1 VAAGGDAKGSERA
14 AGVAR
19 KEFRLGACER
29 SFSNERSLLES
40 RDLIEFFLRRPHFA
54 AVMSFI
60 VLLAGLITIPTLPIA
75 QYPQISPPTVT
86 VTSQYPGATA
96 AMVMRSVTTP
106 LEININ
112 GADGLQYMQSY
123 SSANGTSVVTCT
135 FALGTDPTTD
145 QTNVQHGVDLTLAQ
159 LPTAVQN
166 QGVSVEKSSGNITI
180 AVAMLSTS
188 SAVSDVDVSNYADL
202 NVIENLKR
210 VPGVGQ
216 VEVLGDRTY
225 GMRIWVDPHKLEA
238 NNISV
243 DTLLNVIKQN
253 NADVAP
259 GSIGQP
265 PTTGS
270 QPFQIPI
277 SINGRLQTPEEFKQI
292 VVQAQPNGG
301 YLRLGDVAQVEL
313 GAQNYITSARYNGG
327 TAVVL
332 AIEGE
337 PTANSLQISKNV
349 RSTMAEIAKT
359 MPTGYAYKIAFD
371 TSDFVRASI
380 KEVVVTLL
388 IAILLVVLVIFIFLQ
403 NWHSTII
410 PSITIPVSLVGTFAA
425 MKILGF
431 SINTLTLFGLTLAT
445 GLVVDDAI
453 VVLENIVRHI
463 VDDKSSPFEATVRA
477 MREIGGAVIA
487 TSLVL
492 MSVFIPVAF
501 LPGTT
506 GLLFQQFALTMAASI
521 GISLFTAMT
530 LAPVLTYNL
539 VHGAEPTKNRF
550 LLWFNDRLHAMTAWY
565 QGRVPLLI
573 RHQKA
578 MIAIFVGAV
587 ALLGLMFKITPTG
600 FLPNEDQSLL
610 YIIVTLPI
618 KSSIDQ
624 TTAMVKRLEGM
635 MLKMPQ
641 VEAATSGIGFGF
653 ANNSSNQATIFLQ
666 LKPLSERHGVE
677 NSSLAVQYALYRNFQ
692 KIPNLTAIPAN
703 PPAIPGL
710 GSTGGFAIEIED
722 INNLGLPTLNKV
734 GNTILAQAKQDPT
747 LTQVRYPTIFTGS
760 YLVTEFN
767 RSKALAFGVTPSAFF
782 DTINGTTGS
791 TFVNFFDYGTRS
803 YQVVLQ
809 AKAGQR
815 TSPSDLSRIYVANG
829 DGNMMPVSQFLDTRM
844 ETNNV
849 AIMRFNEY
857 NALEIDGNPGLSAS
871 SGQALDA
878 IQRHVVANLPK
889 GMGYDWSG
897 IARQQVQS
905 GPQTIAVFAM
915 GLLFV
920 FLVLVAQ
927 YESLSTPFVIMLAV
941 PVALLGAIGAI
952 YLRRLSELASQI
964 IHSVLAGH
972 PVPLPITS
980 SDIYAQI
987 GYVMLIGLAAKNAI
1001 LIVEFANQ
1009 LREQGMDAI
1018 DAVAHAAATRL
1029 RPILM
1034 TSIAFIL
1041 GIIPLAFAH
1050 GDGAQSRISLGTA
1063 VLGGMIVSTVMNLA
1077 IVPVLYIVVIELTER
1092 KKRPRRDRTQ
1102 PEDLPPP
1109 PMPPPPLPE
1118 GPAPAVPS

>member
-1 VAAGGDAKGSERA
+1 LLAEGGR
-14 AGVAR
+14 V
-19 KEFRLGACER
+19 
-29 SFSNERSLLES
+29 
-40 RDLIEFFLRRPHFA
+40 IEFFLRRPHFA
-54 AVMSFI
+54 AVMSFV
-60 VLLAGLITIPTLPIA
+60 VLLAGLVTIPTLPIA

-123 SSANGTSVVTCT
+123 SSANGTSVITCT

-145 QTNVQHGVDLTLAQ
+145 QTNVQHGVDLTLSQ
-159 LPTAVQN
+159 LPNAVQSE
-166 QGVSVEKSSGNITI
+166 GVSVQKSSGNITI

-188 SAVSDVDVSNYADL
+188 SAVSDIDVSNYADL

-210 VPGVGQ
+210 VAGVGQ

-225 GMRIWVDPHKLEA
+225 GMRIWVDPHKLQA
-238 NNISV
+238 NNISL
-243 DTLLNVIKQN
+243 DTVLSAIQQN

-259 GSIGQP
+259 GAIGQP

-292 VVQAQPNGG
+292 VVAAQPNGG
-301 YLRLGDVAQVEL
+301 YLRLGDVAQVQL
-313 GAQNYITSARYNGG
+313 GAQNYITSARYNGQ

-332 AIEGE
+332 AVLGE

-349 RSTMAEIAKT
+349 RAAMAQIAQT
-359 MPTGYAYKIAFD
+359 MPAGYAYKIAFD

-403 NWHSTII
+403 NWHSTLI
-410 PSITIPVSLVGTFAA
+410 PSITIPVSLIGTFAA
-425 MKILGF
+425 MKLLGF

-463 VDDKSSPFEATVRA
+463 VDDKTSTFDATVRA
-477 MREIGGAVIA
+477 MREIGGAVVA

-492 MSVFIPVAF
+492 MSVFVPVAF

-530 LAPVLTYNL
+530 LAPVLTYLL
-539 VHGAEPTKNRF
+539 VHGAEPTSNRF
-550 LLWFNDRLHAMTAWY
+550 MLWFNGRLQSLTAWY
-565 QGRVPLLI
+565 RGLVVRLI
-573 RHQKA
+573 DRQKL
-578 MIAIFVGAV
+578 MIAIFVVGI
-587 ALLGLMFKITPTG
+587 ALLGLMFKVTPTG

-610 YIIVTLPI
+610 YVLVTLPI
-618 KSSIDQ
+618 QASMDQ
-624 TTAMVKRLEGM
+624 TTAVVKRLEGI

-666 LKPLSERHGVE
+666 LKPLSERHGVA
-677 NSSLAVQYALYRNFQ
+677 NSSLAIQYALYQQFQ
-692 KIPNLTAIPAN
+692 KIPSVTALPAN

-710 GSTGGFAIEIED
+710 GSTGGFSIQIQD
-722 INNLGLPTLNKV
+722 INNLGLATLNKV
-734 GNTILAQAKQDPT
+734 GNKVLADARADPA
-747 LTQVRYPTIFTGS
+747 LSQMRLPTIFTGS
-760 YLVTEFN
+760 YLVTEFD
-767 RSKALAFGVTPSAFF
+767 RAKALAFGVTPTAFF
-782 DTINGTTGS
+782 DTINATTGS

-803 YQVVLQ
+803 YQVIVQ

-815 TSPSDLSRIYVANG
+815 TSPQDLSRIYVANSA
-829 DGNMMPVSQFLDTRM
+829 GNMMPVSQFLQTKI
-844 ETNNV
+844 EVNNV

-857 NALEIDGNPGLSAS
+857 NAIELDGQPGLKAS
-871 SGQALDA
+871 SGEALAA

-889 GMGYDWSG
+889 GMGYEWSG

-905 GPQTIAVFAM
+905 GPQTVAVFAM

-941 PVALLGAIGAI
+941 PLALLGAIGAI
-952 YLRRLSELASQI
+952 YIRRVSELVSQLV
-964 IHSVLAGH
+964 HSIMAGH
-972 PVPLPITS
+972 PVPIPITS

-1009 LREQGMDAI
+1009 LREQGMNAI

-1041 GIIPLAFAH
+1041 GILPLAFAH

-1063 VLGGMIVSTVMNLA
+1063 VLGGMLVSTVMNLA
-1077 IVPVLYIVVIELTER
+1077 IVPVLYVVVVELTER
-1092 KKRPRRDRTQ
+1092 KQRSKGPTHPD
-1102 PEDLPPP
+1102 DLPPP
-1109 PMPPPPLPE
+1109 PLPS
-1118 GPAPAVPS
+1118 AATTL

>member
-1 VAAGGDAKGSERA
+1 V
-14 AGVAR
+14 
-19 KEFRLGACER
+19 
-29 SFSNERSLLES
+29 
-40 RDLIEFFLRRPHFA
+40 IEFFLRRPLFA
-54 AVMSFI
+54 GVLSFV
-60 VLLAGLITIPTLPIA
+60 VLLAGLITIPTLPVA

-96 AMVMRSVTTP
+96 EMVMRSVTTP

-123 SSANGTSVVTCT
+123 SSANGTSVITCT

-145 QTNVQHGVDLTLAQ
+145 QTNVQHGVDLTLSQ

-166 QGVSVEKSSGNITI
+166 QGVSVQKSSGNITI

-188 SAVSDVDVSNYADL
+188 SAVSDIDVSNYADL

-238 NNISV
+238 NNVSI
-243 DTLLNVIKQN
+243 DTLLNAIRQN

-277 SINGRLQTPEEFKQI
+277 SINGRLQSPQEFKQI
-292 VVQAQPNGG
+292 VITAQPNGG
-301 YLRLGDVAQVEL
+301 YLRLGDVAKVEL
-313 GAQNYITSARYNGG
+313 GAQNYVTSARYNGQ

-349 RSTMAEIAKT
+349 RAAMEQIAQT
-359 MPTGYAYKIAFD
+359 MPAGYAYKIAFD
-371 TSDFVRASI
+371 TSDFVRDSI
-380 KEVVVTLL
+380 KEVIVTLF
-388 IAILLVVLVIFIFLQ
+388 IAILLVVLVIFVFLQ
-403 NWHSTII
+403 NWRSTLI
-410 PSITIPVSLVGTFAA
+410 PSITIPVSLIGTFAA
-425 MKILGF
+425 LKLLGF

-463 VDDKSSPFEATVRA
+463 VDDKTSPFQATARA
-477 MREIGGAVIA
+477 MREIGGAVVA

-530 LAPVLTYNL
+530 LAPVLTYEL
-539 VHGAEPTKNRF
+539 VHGTEPPTNRF
-550 LLWFNDRLHAMTAWY
+550 MVWFNDRIHATTAWY
-565 QGRVPLLI
+565 QSKVPVLI
-573 RHQKA
+573 RRQKL
-578 MIAIFVGAV
+578 MIAVFVGAI
-587 ALLGLMFKITPTG
+587 ALLGVMFKITPSG

-610 YIIVTLPI
+610 YVLVTLPVA
-618 KSSIDQ
+618 SSMDQ
-624 TTAMVKRLEGM
+624 TTAAVKKLEGI
-635 MLKMPQ
+635 MLAMPQ

-666 LKPLSERHGVE
+666 LKPLSERHGPQ
-677 NSSLAVQYALYRNFQ
+677 NSSLAIQYALYTRFQ
-692 KIPNLTAIPAN
+692 KIPGVVALPAN

-710 GSTGGFAIEIED
+710 GTTGGFAIQVED
-722 INNLGLPTLNKV
+722 INNLGLPTLNRV
-734 GNTILAQAKQDPT
+734 GNAILTEARKDPT
-747 LTQVRYPTIFTGS
+747 LSAVRLPTIFTGT
-760 YLVTEFN
+760 YLVTEFD
-767 RSKALAFGVTPSAFF
+767 RSKALAFGVTPTAFF

-809 AKAGQR
+809 AGAGQR
-815 TSPSDLSRIYVANG
+815 TSAADLSRIYVQNG
-829 DGNMMPVSQFLDTRM
+829 AGNMMPVSQFLTTKM
-844 ETNNV
+844 ATNNV
-849 AIMRFNEY
+849 AISRFNEY
-857 NALEIDGNPGLSAS
+857 DALEIDGAPGSQAS
-871 SGQALDA
+871 SGQALAA
-878 IQRHVVANLPK
+878 IQRHVQANLPK
-889 GMGYDWSG
+889 GMGYEWSG

-905 GPQTIAVFAM
+905 GPQTVAVFAM

-952 YLRRLSELASQI
+952 YIRRLAELLSQI
-964 IHSVLAGH
+964 VHSILAGH
-972 PVPLPITS
+972 PVPIPITS

-1009 LREQGMDAI
+1009 LREQGMEAVE
-1018 DAVAHAAATRL
+1018 AVAHAAATRL

-1063 VLGGMIVSTVMNLA
+1063 VLGGMLVSTVMNLA
-1077 IVPVLYIVVIELTER
+1077 IVPVLYIVVVELTER
-1092 KKRPRRDRTQ
+1092 KKRSAP
-1102 PEDLPPP
+1102 PSSKLPPP
-1109 PMPPPPLPE
+1109 PLSEPPPLVSP
-1118 GPAPAVPS
+1118 

>member
-1 VAAGGDAKGSERA
+1 M
-14 AGVAR
+14 
-19 KEFRLGACER
+19 
-29 SFSNERSLLES
+29 
-40 RDLIEFFLRRPHFA
+40 ITFFLRRPHFA

-60 VLLAGLITIPTLPIA
+60 VLLAGLITIPTLPIS

-86 VTSQYPGATA
+86 VTSQYPGASA
-96 AMVMRSVTTP
+96 EMVMRSVTTP

-123 SSANGTSVVTCT
+123 SSANGTSVITCT

-159 LPTAVQN
+159 LPSAVQN

-188 SAVSDVDVSNYADL
+188 SSVSDIAVSNYADL

-210 VPGVGQ
+210 IPGVGQ

-225 GMRIWVDPHKLEA
+225 GMRVWVDPHKLQA
-238 NNISV
+238 NNVSL
-243 DTLLNVIKQN
+243 DTIINVIKQN

-277 SINGRLQTPEEFKQI
+277 KINGRLQTPEEFKQI

-301 YLRLGDVAQVEL
+301 FLRLGDVAQVEL
-313 GAQNYITSARYNGG
+313 GAQNYITSARYNHE
-327 TAVVL
+327 TSVVL

-337 PTANSLQISKNV
+337 PTANSLQISENV
-349 RSTMAEIAKT
+349 RSTMAQIAKT
-359 MPTGYAYKIAFD
+359 MPTGISYKIAFD

-403 NWHSTII
+403 NWHSTLI
-410 PSITIPVSLVGTFAA
+410 PAITIPVSLVGTFAA
-425 MKILGF
+425 MKMLGF

-463 VDDKSSPFEATVRA
+463 VEDKTTPMEATAKA
-477 MREIGGAVIA
+477 MGEIGGAVIA

-492 MSVFIPVAF
+492 MSVFVPVAF

-530 LAPVLTYNL
+530 LAPVLTYLL
-539 VHGAEPTKNRF
+539 VHGSEPTTNRF
-550 LLWFNDRLHAMTAWY
+550 MLWFNARLQALTSWY
-565 QGRVPLLI
+565 QELVPTLI
-573 RHQKA
+573 ERQKV
-578 MIAIFVGAV
+578 MLAIFLGGIV
-587 ALLGLMFKITPTG
+587 LLGVMFKITPQG
-600 FLPNEDQSLL
+600 FLPDEDQSLL
-610 YIIVTLPI
+610 YILVTLPI
-618 KSSIDQ
+618 QASMDQ
-624 TTAMVKRLEGM
+624 TRAAVVKLEGI

-641 VEAATSGIGFGF
+641 AQAVTSGIGFGF
-653 ANNSSNQATIFLQ
+653 ANNSSNQATMFLQ

-677 NSSLAVQYALYRNFQ
+677 NSALALQYALYQQFR
-692 KIPNLTAIPAN
+692 KIPGVTALPAN

-734 GNTILAQAKQDPT
+734 GNSIVAQARKDPT
-747 LTQVRYPTIFTGS
+747 LTAVRLPTIFTGP
-760 YLVTEFN
+760 YLTTTFD

-782 DTINGTTGS
+782 NTINGTTGS

-803 YQVVLQ
+803 YQVVVQ

-815 TSPSDLSRIYVANG
+815 TSPSDLSRLYVPNG
-829 DGNMMPVSQFLDTRM
+829 AGAMMPVSQFLSTKLEQD
-844 ETNNV
+844 NV
-849 AIMRFNEY
+849 SIMRFNEY
-857 NALEIDGNPGLSAS
+857 NAYEIDGSPGSGAS

-878 IQRHVVANLPK
+878 IEGHVKDNLPK
-889 GMGYDWSG
+889 GMGYEWSG

-920 FLVLVAQ
+920 FIVLVAQ

-941 PVALLGAIGAI
+941 PLALLGAVGAI
-952 YLRRLSELASQI
+952 YLRRASELLSQI
-964 IHSVLAGH
+964 VHSILAGH
-972 PVPLPITS
+972 PVPIPITS

-1009 LREQGMDAI
+1009 LRAEGRDPI

-1063 VLGGMIVSTVMNLA
+1063 VLGGMLVSTVMNLA
-1077 IVPVLYIVVIELTER
+1077 IVPVLYVVVIELTER
-1092 KKRPRRDRTQ
+1092 KKKKKAG
-1102 PEDLPPP
+1102 PE
-1109 PMPPPPLPE
+1109 E
-1118 GPAPAVPS
+1118 PARAAPS

>member
-1 VAAGGDAKGSERA
+1 V
-14 AGVAR
+14 
-19 KEFRLGACER
+19 
-29 SFSNERSLLES
+29 
-40 RDLIEFFLRRPHFA
+40 IEFFLKRPLFA
-54 AVMSFI
+54 GVLSFV
-60 VLLAGLITIPTLPIA
+60 VLLAGLITLPTLPIS

-86 VTSQYPGATA
+86 VTSQYPGASA

-123 SSANGTSVVTCT
+123 SSANGTSTITCT

-166 QGVSVEKSSGNITI
+166 QGVSVQKSSGNITI

-188 SAVSDVDVSNYADL
+188 SAVSDVAVSNYSDL
-202 NVIENLKR
+202 NVIEELKR

-216 VEVLGDRTY
+216 VSVLGDRTY
-225 GMRIWVDPHKLEA
+225 GMRIWVDPHKLQA
-238 NNISV
+238 NNISI
-243 DTLLNVIKQN
+243 DTLVGAIRQN

-259 GSIGQP
+259 GAIGQP

-270 QPFQIPI
+270 QAFQIPI
-277 SINGRLQTPEEFKQI
+277 EINGRLQSVDEFKQI
-292 VVQAQPNGG
+292 VVAVQPNGG
-301 YLRLGDVAQVEL
+301 YVRVGDLAQVQL
-313 GAQNYITSARYNGG
+313 GAENYVTSARYNGQ

-332 AIEGE
+332 AIQGQ
-337 PTANSLQISKNV
+337 PTANSLKISQNV
-349 RSTMAEIAKT
+349 RATMARIAEH
-359 MPTGYAYKIAFD
+359 MPAGIAYKIAFD
-371 TSDFVRASI
+371 TSDFVKASI

-403 NWHSTII
+403 NWHSTLI
-410 PSITIPVSLVGTFAA
+410 PSITIPVSLIGTFAA
-425 MKILGF
+425 MKLLGF

-463 VDDKSSPFEATVRA
+463 VDDKTNPFEATVRA
-477 MREIGGAVIA
+477 MREIGGAVVA

-492 MSVFIPVAF
+492 MSVFVPVAF

-530 LAPVLTYNL
+530 LAPVLTYKL
-539 VHGAEPTKNRF
+539 VHGAEPTTNRF
-550 LLWFNDRLHAMTAWY
+550 MLWFNLRLHGLTTWY
-565 QGRVPLLI
+565 QGLVPRLI
-573 RHQKA
+573 RRQRW
-578 MIAIFVGAV
+578 MIAIFVGGLV
-587 ALLGLMFKITPTG
+587 LLGVMFKITPQG

-610 YIIVTLPI
+610 YVLVTLPVQ
-618 KSSIDQ
+618 SSMDQ
-624 TTAMVKRLEGM
+624 TTAAVKKLEGIM
-635 MLKMPQ
+635 RSMPQ
-641 VEAATSGIGFGF
+641 VEAVTSGIGFGF
-653 ANNSSNQATIFLQ
+653 ANNSSNQATIFVQ
-666 LKPLSERHGVE
+666 LKPLSERHGVQ
-677 NSSLAVQYALYRNFQ
+677 NAALALQYALYLRFSQ
-692 KIPNLTAIPAN
+692 IPGITALPAN

-710 GSTGGFAIEIED
+710 GTTGGFAIQIED

-734 GNTILAQAKQDPT
+734 GNSILAQAKTDPT
-747 LTQVRYPTIFTGS
+747 LTQVRIPTILTGT
-760 YLVTEFN
+760 YLVTTFD
-767 RSKALAFGVTPSAFF
+767 RSKALAFGVSPQAFF
-782 DTINGTTGS
+782 DTLNGTTGS

-803 YQVVLQ
+803 YQVVVQ
-809 AKAGQR
+809 AKSKQR
-815 TSPSDLSRIYVANG
+815 AAPADLSRIYVANAAG
-829 DGNMMPVSQFLDTRM
+829 AMMPVSQFLDTS
-844 ETNNV
+844 TAQDNV

-857 NALEIDGNPGLSAS
+857 NAYEIDGSPGSSAS
-871 SGQALDA
+871 SGDALNA
-878 IQRHVVANLPK
+878 IQRIVVKNLPK
-889 GMGYDWSG
+889 GMGYEWSG

-927 YESLSTPFVIMLAV
+927 YESLATPFVIMLAV
-941 PVALLGAIGAI
+941 PLALLGAIGAVYI
-952 YLRRLSELASQI
+952 RRIVELLTI
-964 IHSVLAGH
+964 LVHSKLAGH
-972 PVPLPITS
+972 LVPIPTTS

-1009 LREQGMDAI
+1009 LREQGMEAVQ
-1018 DAVAHAAATRL
+1018 AVAHAAATRL

-1063 VLGGMIVSTVMNLA
+1063 VLGGMLVSSVMNLA
-1077 IVPVLYIVVIELTER
+1077 IVPVLYIVVVELTER
-1092 KKRPRRDRTQ
+1092 KKPKRDATL

-1109 PMPPPPLPE
+1109 PLVPPALPG
-1118 GPAPAVPS
+1118 GPSPAITP

>member
-1 VAAGGDAKGSERA
+1 V
-14 AGVAR
+14 
-19 KEFRLGACER
+19 
-29 SFSNERSLLES
+29 
-40 RDLIEFFLRRPHFA
+40 IEFFLRRPLFA
-54 AVMSFI
+54 GVLSFV

-96 AMVMRSVTTP
+96 EMVMRSVTTP

-123 SSANGTSVVTCT
+123 SSANGTSVITCT

-145 QTNVQHGVDLTLAQ
+145 QTNVQHGVDLTLSQ

-166 QGVSVEKSSGNITI
+166 QGVSVQKSSGNITI

-188 SAVSDVDVSNYADL
+188 SAVSDIDVSNYADL

-238 NNISV
+238 NNVSI
-243 DTLLNVIKQN
+243 DTLLDVIRQN

-277 SINGRLQTPEEFKQI
+277 SINGRLQSPQEFKQI
-292 VVQAQPNGG
+292 VVAAQPNGG
-301 YLRLGDVAQVEL
+301 YLRLGDVAKVEL
-313 GAQNYITSARYNGG
+313 GAQNYVTSARYNGQ

-349 RSTMAEIAKT
+349 RATMAQIAQT
-359 MPTGYAYKIAFD
+359 MPAGYAYKIAFD
-371 TSDFVRASI
+371 TSDFVRDSI
-380 KEVVVTLL
+380 KEVIVTLL
-388 IAILLVVLVIFIFLQ
+388 IAILLVVLVIFVFLQ
-403 NWHSTII
+403 NWRSTLI
-410 PSITIPVSLVGTFAA
+410 PSITIPVSLIGTFAA
-425 MKILGF
+425 MKLLGF

-463 VDDKSSPFEATVRA
+463 VDDKTSPFQATARA
-477 MREIGGAVIA
+477 MKEIGGAVIA

-530 LAPVLTYNL
+530 LAPVLTYEL
-539 VHGAEPTKNRF
+539 VHGAEPPTNRF
-550 LLWFNDRLHAMTAWY
+550 MVWFNDRIHATTAWY
-565 QGRVPLLI
+565 QAKVPVLI
-573 RHQKA
+573 HHQKL
-578 MIAIFVGAV
+578 MIAVFLGAI
-587 ALLGLMFKITPTG
+587 ALLGVMFKITPSG

-610 YIIVTLPI
+610 YVLVTLPI
-618 KSSIDQ
+618 ASSMDQ
-624 TTAMVKRLEGM
+624 TTAAVKKLEAI
-635 MLKMPQ
+635 MLAMPQ

-666 LKPLSERHGVE
+666 LKPLSERHGPQ
-677 NSSLAVQYALYRNFQ
+677 NSAVAMQYALYTRFQ
-692 KIPNLTAIPAN
+692 RIPGVVALPAN

-710 GSTGGFAIEIED
+710 GTTGGFAIQVED
-722 INNLGLPTLNKV
+722 INNLGLPTLNRV
-734 GNTILAQAKQDPT
+734 GNAILAEARKDPT
-747 LTQVRYPTIFTGS
+747 LSAVRLPTIFTGT
-760 YLVTEFN
+760 YLTTEFD
-767 RSKALAFGVTPSAFF
+767 RSKALAFGVTPAAFF

-809 AKAGQR
+809 AGAGQR
-815 TSPSDLSRIYVANG
+815 TSAADLSRIYVQNG
-829 DGNMMPVSQFLDTRM
+829 AGNMMPVSQFLTTKKT
-844 ETNNV
+844 TNNV
-849 AIMRFNEY
+849 AISRFNEY
-857 NALEIDGNPGLSAS
+857 NALEIDGSSGSGAS
-871 SGQALDA
+871 SGQALEA
-878 IQRHVVANLPK
+878 IQRHVEANLPK
-889 GMGYDWSG
+889 GMGYEWSG

-905 GPQTIAVFAM
+905 GPQTVAVFAM

-952 YLRRLSELASQI
+952 YIRRLAELASQI
-964 IHSVLAGH
+964 VHSVLAGH

-1009 LREQGMDAI
+1009 LREQGMEAVA
-1018 DAVAHAAATRL
+1018 AVAHAAATRL

-1077 IVPVLYIVVIELTER
+1077 IVPVLYIVVLELTQRR
-1092 KKRPRRDRTQ
+1092 KRRSAMQ
-1102 PEDLPPP
+1102 PTDLPPP
-1109 PMPPPPLPE
+1109 PMPATTL
-1118 GPAPAVPS
+1118 

>member
-1 VAAGGDAKGSERA
+1 MLAESGG
-14 AGVAR
+14 V
-19 KEFRLGACER
+19 
-29 SFSNERSLLES
+29 
-40 RDLIEFFLRRPHFA
+40 IEFFLRRPHFA
-54 AVMSFI
+54 AVMSFV
-60 VLLAGLITIPTLPIA
+60 VLLAGLITIPTLPVA

-123 SSANGTSVVTCT
+123 SSANGFSVITCT

-145 QTNVQHGVDLTLAQ
+145 QTNVQHGVDLTLSQ

-166 QGVSVEKSSGNITI
+166 EGVSVQKSSGNITI

-188 SAVSDVDVSNYADL
+188 SAVSDIDVSNYADL

-225 GMRIWVDPHKLEA
+225 GMRIWVDPHKLQA
-238 NNISV
+238 NNISL
-243 DTLLNVIKQN
+243 DTVLSAIQQN

-259 GSIGQP
+259 GAIGQP

-292 VVQAQPNGG
+292 VIAAQPNGG
-301 YLRLGDVAQVEL
+301 YLRLGDVAQVQL
-313 GAQNYITSARYNGG
+313 GAQNYITSARYDGR

-332 AIEGE
+332 AVLGE

-349 RSTMAEIAKT
+349 RAAMAQIAQT
-359 MPTGYAYKIAFD
+359 MPAGYAYKIAFD

-380 KEVVVTLL
+380 KEVLVTLL

-403 NWHSTII
+403 NWHSTLI
-410 PSITIPVSLVGTFAA
+410 PAITIPVSLIGTFAA
-425 MKILGF
+425 MKLLGF
-431 SINTLTLFGLTLAT
+431 SINTLTLFGITLAT

-463 VDDKSSPFEATVRA
+463 VDDKTSTFDATVRA
-477 MREIGGAVIA
+477 MREISGAVLA

-521 GISLFTAMT
+521 GISLFTALT
-530 LAPVLTYNL
+530 LAPVLTYL
-539 VHGAEPTKNRF
+539 FVRGAEPTNNRF
-550 LLWFNDRLHAMTAWY
+550 MLWFNARLQGLTAWY
-565 QGRVPLLI
+565 RGLVVRLI
-573 RHQKA
+573 SRQKL
-578 MIAIFVGAV
+578 MIAIFIGGI
-587 ALLGLMFKITPTG
+587 ALLGFMFKITPTG
-600 FLPNEDQSLL
+600 FLPSEDQSLL
-610 YIIVTLPI
+610 YVLVTLPI
-618 KSSIDQ
+618 QASIDQ
-624 TTAMVKRLEGM
+624 TTAAVKRLEGI
-635 MLKMPQ
+635 MLKLPQ

-677 NSSLAVQYALYRNFQ
+677 NSSLALQYALYQQFQ
-692 KIPNLTAIPAN
+692 KIPNVTALPAN

-710 GSTGGFAIEIED
+710 GSTGGFAIQVQD
-722 INNLGLPTLNKV
+722 INNLGLPALNKV
-734 GNTILAQAKQDPT
+734 GNKVLADAKADPV
-747 LTQVRYPTIFTGS
+747 LSQMRLPTIFTGS

-782 DTINGTTGS
+782 DTINATTGS

-803 YQVVLQ
+803 YQVIVQ

-815 TSPSDLSRIYVANG
+815 TSPQDLSRIYVANSAG
-829 DGNMMPVSQFLDTRM
+829 SMMPVSQFLQTKM
-844 ETNNV
+844 EENNV

-857 NALEIDGNPGLSAS
+857 NAIELDGQPGLGKS
-871 SGQALDA
+871 SGEALTA
-878 IQRHVVANLPK
+878 IARHVVANLPK
-889 GMGYDWSG
+889 GMGFEWSG

-927 YESLSTPFVIMLAV
+927 YESLSIPFVIMLAV
-941 PVALLGAIGAI
+941 PLALLGAIGAI
-952 YLRRLSELASQI
+952 YIRRIGELLSEI
-964 IHSVLAGH
+964 VHSALAGH
-972 PVPLPITS
+972 PVPIPITS

-987 GYVMLIGLAAKNAI
+987 GFVMLIGLAAKNSI

-1009 LREQGMDAI
+1009 LREQGMTAI

-1041 GIIPLAFAH
+1041 GILPLAFAH

-1063 VLGGMIVSTVMNLA
+1063 VLGGMLVSTVMNLA
-1077 IVPVLYIVVIELTER
+1077 IVPVLYVVVIEITER
-1092 KKRPRRDRTQ
+1092 KRSKGPTHPD
-1102 PEDLPPP
+1102 D
-1109 PMPPPPLPE
+1109 MPPPPLPS
-1118 GPAPAVPS
+1118 AATTL

>member
-1 VAAGGDAKGSERA
+1 M
-14 AGVAR
+14 
-19 KEFRLGACER
+19 
-29 SFSNERSLLES
+29 
-40 RDLIEFFLRRPHFA
+40 IEFFLRRPLFA
-54 AVMSFI
+54 GVLSFI
-60 VLLAGLITIPTLPIA
+60 VLLAGLITIPTLPIS

-106 LEININ
+106 LEVNIN

-123 SSANGTSVVTCT
+123 SSANGTSQIVCT
-135 FALGTDPTTD
+135 FALGTDPTID
-145 QTNVQHGVDLTLAQ
+145 QTNVQHGVDLTLSQ

-166 QGVSVEKSSGNITI
+166 QGVTVQKSSGNITI

-188 SAVSDVDVSNYADL
+188 SAVSDVAVSNYADL
-202 NVIENLKR
+202 NVIEELKR

-216 VEVLGDRTY
+216 VSVLGDRTY
-225 GMRIWVDPHKLEA
+225 GMRIWVDPHKLQA
-238 NNISV
+238 NNISL
-243 DTLLNVIKQN
+243 DTLIGAIRQN

-259 GSIGQP
+259 GAIGQP

-270 QPFQIPI
+270 QPFQVPI
-277 SINGRLQTPEEFKQI
+277 EINGRLQSVEEFKKI
-292 VVQAQPNGG
+292 VVAAQPNGG
-301 YLRLGDVAQVEL
+301 FLRVGDLAQVEL
-313 GAQNYITSARYNGG
+313 GAQNYVTSARYNGE

-332 AIEGE
+332 AIQGE
-337 PTANSLQISKNV
+337 PTANSLQISQNV
-349 RSTMAEIAKT
+349 RATMQRIAEH
-359 MPTGYAYKIAFD
+359 MPTGISYKIAFD

-380 KEVVVTLL
+380 KEVIVTLL

-403 NWHSTII
+403 NWHSTLI
-410 PSITIPVSLVGTFAA
+410 PSMTIPVSLIGTFAA
-425 MKILGF
+425 MKLLGF

-463 VDDKSSPFEATVRA
+463 VDDKTNPFQATARA
-477 MREIGGAVIA
+477 MREIGGAVVA

-530 LAPVLTYNL
+530 LAPVLTYKL
-539 VHGAEPTKNRF
+539 VHGAEPTTNRF
-550 LLWFNDRLHAMTAWY
+550 MLWFNLRLHAMTTWY
-565 QGRVPLLI
+565 QGLVPRLI
-573 RHQKA
+573 RRQRM
-578 MIAIFVGAV
+578 MIAIFLGGIV
-587 ALLGLMFKITPTG
+587 LLGVMFKITPQG

-610 YIIVTLPI
+610 YVLVTLPI
-618 KSSIDQ
+618 QSSLDQ
-624 TTAMVKRLEGM
+624 TTAVVKKLEGIM
-635 MLKMPQ
+635 QSMPQ
-641 VEAATSGIGFGF
+641 VEAVTSGIGFGF
-653 ANNSSNQATIFLQ
+653 ANNGSNQATIFVQ

-677 NSSLAVQYALYRNFQ
+677 NAALALQYSLYQRFAKIGGVTAL
-692 KIPNLTAIPAN
+692 PAN

-710 GSTGGFAIEIED
+710 GSTGGFAIEVED

-734 GNTILAQAKQDPT
+734 GNTILAQAKADPT
-747 LTQVRYPTIFTGS
+747 LSQVRIPTTLVGT
-760 YLVTEFN
+760 YLVTKFN
-767 RSKALAFGVTPSAFF
+767 RSKALAFGVSPQSFF
-782 DTINGTTGS
+782 DTLNATTGS

-803 YQVVLQ
+803 YQVIVQ
-809 AKAGQR
+809 SRAKQR
-815 TSPSDLSRIYVANG
+815 TTPEDLSRIYVQNG
-829 DGNMMPVSQFLDTRM
+829 AGAMMPVSQFL
-844 ETNNV
+844 ETSVAQDNV

-857 NALEIDGNPGLSAS
+857 NSYEIDGNPGTNAS
-871 SGQALDA
+871 SGGALNA
-878 IQRHVVANLPK
+878 IQRLVVKNLPK
-889 GMGYDWSG
+889 GMGYEWSG

-927 YESLSTPFVIMLAV
+927 YESLATPFVIMLAV
-941 PVALLGAIGAI
+941 PLALLGAIGAI
-952 YLRRLSELASQI
+952 YVRRIVELI
-964 IHSVLAGH
+964 MIVVHSKLAGH
-972 PVPLPITS
+972 LVPIPTTS

-1009 LREQGMDAI
+1009 LREQGMETI
-1018 DAVAHAAATRL
+1018 EAVAHAAATRL

-1063 VLGGMIVSTVMNLA
+1063 VMGGMVVSTIMNLA
-1077 IVPVLYIVVIELTER
+1077 IVPVLYIVVIEITER
-1092 KKRPRRDRTQ
+1092 KRRKREPTL

-1109 PMPPPPLPE
+1109 PMPPSTLAG
-1118 GPAPAVPS
+1118 GPASATTP

>member
-1 VAAGGDAKGSERA
+1 M
-14 AGVAR
+14 
-19 KEFRLGACER
+19 
-29 SFSNERSLLES
+29 
-40 RDLIEFFLRRPHFA
+40 IEFFLRRPLFA
-54 AVMSFI
+54 GVLSFV
-60 VLLAGLITIPTLPIA
+60 VLLAGLVTIPTLPIA

-112 GADGLQYMQSY
+112 GSDGLQYMQSY
-123 SSANGTSVVTCT
+123 SSANGTSVITCT

-166 QGVSVEKSSGNITI
+166 QGVSVQKSSGNITI

-188 SAVSDVDVSNYADL
+188 SSVSDVAVSNYADL

-225 GMRIWVDPHKLEA
+225 SMRIWVDPHKLEA
-238 NNISV
+238 NNISI

-259 GSIGQP
+259 GAIGQP

-313 GAQNYITSARYNGG
+313 GAENYITSARYNGQ
-327 TAVVL
+327 TSVVL

-349 RSTMAEIAKT
+349 RATMAQIAQT

-380 KEVVVTLL
+380 KEVVITLL
-388 IAILLVVLVIFIFLQ
+388 IAILLVVLVIFVFLQ
-403 NWHSTII
+403 NWHSTLI
-410 PSITIPVSLVGTFAA
+410 PAMTIPISLIGTFAA
-425 MKILGF
+425 MKMLGF

-477 MREIGGAVIA
+477 MKEIGGAVIA

-492 MSVFIPVAF
+492 MSVFVPVAF

-530 LAPVLTYNL
+530 LAPVLTYEL
-539 VHGAEPTKNRF
+539 VHGAEPTTNRF
-550 LLWFNDRLHAMTAWY
+550 MLWFNNRLHALTAWY
-565 QGRVPLLI
+565 QGRVPVLI
-573 RHQKA
+573 RRQKL
-578 MIAIFVGAV
+578 MIAIFVGAI
-587 ALLGLMFKITPTG
+587 ALLGLMFKITPSG

-610 YIIVTLPI
+610 YILVTLPI
-618 KSSIDQ
+618 QASMDQ
-624 TTAMVKRLEGM
+624 TTAAVKKLEGI

-666 LKPLSERHGVE
+666 LKPLSERHGAQ
-677 NSSLAVQYALYRNFQ
+677 SSALAIQYDLYTRFQ
-692 KIPNLTAIPAN
+692 KIPGVTALPAN

-722 INNLGLPTLNKV
+722 INNLGLPALNKV
-734 GNTILAQAKQDPT
+734 GNTVLAAARKDPA
-747 LTQVRYPTIFTGS
+747 LSAIRLPTIFTGT
-760 YLVTEFN
+760 YLVTKFD

-782 DTINGTTGS
+782 DTVNGTTGS

-809 AKAGQR
+809 ARAGQR
-815 TSPSDLSRIYVANG
+815 TSPQDLSRIYVANG
-829 DGNMMPVSQFLDTRM
+829 SGDMMPVSQFLSTGY
-844 ETNNV
+844 ETDNV
-849 AIMRFNEY
+849 SVMRFNEY
-857 NALEIDGNPGLSAS
+857 NALEIDGSPGSNAS
-871 SGQALDA
+871 SGQALGA
-878 IQRHVVANLPK
+878 IEKHVVANLPK
-889 GMGYDWSG
+889 GMGYEWSG

-905 GPQTIAVFAM
+905 GPQTIAVFGM

-941 PVALLGAIGAI
+941 PIALLGAIGAI
-952 YLRRLSELASQI
+952 YVRRLGELLSI
-964 IHSVLAGH
+964 LVHSKMAGH
-972 PVPLPITS
+972 LVPMPQTS

-1009 LREQGMDAI
+1009 LREQGMEAVE
-1018 DAVAHAAATRL
+1018 AVAHAAATRL

-1063 VLGGMIVSTVMNLA
+1063 VLGGMLVSTVMNLA
-1077 IVPVLYIVVIELTER
+1077 IVPVLYIVVIEITER
-1092 KKRPRRDRTQ
+1092 KQRNRKRPQTK
-1102 PEDLPPP
+1102 DLPLP
-1109 PMPPPPLPE
+1109 PMPLPPE
-1118 GPAPAVPS
+1118 GPAPAKAL

>member
-1 VAAGGDAKGSERA
+1 M
-14 AGVAR
+14 
-19 KEFRLGACER
+19 
-29 SFSNERSLLES
+29 
-40 RDLIEFFLRRPHFA
+40 IEFFLRRPHFA
-54 AVMSFI
+54 AVLSFI

-123 SSANGTSVVTCT
+123 SSANGTSVITCT

-166 QGVSVEKSSGNITI
+166 QGVSVQKSSGNITI

-238 NNISV
+238 NNISL
-243 DTLLNVIKQN
+243 DTIINVIRQN

-259 GSIGQP
+259 GAIGQP

-277 SINGRLQTPEEFKQI
+277 SINGRLQTPQEFKQI
-292 VVQAQPNGG
+292 VVAAQPNGG
-301 YLRLGDVAQVEL
+301 FLRLGDVAQVEL
-313 GAQNYITSARYNGG
+313 GAQNYITSARYNGE
-327 TAVVL
+327 TSVVL

-337 PTANSLQISKNV
+337 PTANSLQISKSV
-349 RSTMAEIAKT
+349 RATMAQIKQT
-359 MPTGYAYKIAFD
+359 MPTGYDYKIAFD

-403 NWHSTII
+403 NWHSTLI
-410 PSITIPVSLVGTFAA
+410 PSMTIPVSLVGTFAA
-425 MKILGF
+425 MKLLGF

-463 VDDKSSPFEATVRA
+463 VDDKTNSFQATVRA
-477 MREIGGAVIA
+477 MKEIGGAVIA

-530 LAPVLTYNL
+530 LAPVLTYEL
-539 VHGAEPTKNRF
+539 VHGAEPTTNRF
-550 LLWFNDRLHAMTAWY
+550 LVWFNNRLHAMTMWY
-565 QGRVPLLI
+565 QGKVPVLI
-573 RHQKA
+573 RHQKL
-578 MIAIFVGAV
+578 MIAVFVGAIV
-587 ALLGLMFKITPTG
+587 LLGVLFKITPQG

-610 YIIVTLPI
+610 YILVTLPI
-618 KSSIDQ
+618 QASMDQSTAAVKKLESI
-624 TTAMVKRLEGM
+624 
-635 MLKMPQ
+635 MLAMPQ

-666 LKPLSERHGVE
+666 LKPLSERHGPE
-677 NSSLAVQYALYRNFQ
+677 NSALAIQYDLYTRFQ
-692 KIPNLTAIPAN
+692 KIPGVTALPAN

-710 GSTGGFAIEIED
+710 GSTGGFAIEVED

-734 GNTILAQAKQDPT
+734 GNAIIADAKKDP
-747 LTQVRYPTIFTGS
+747 LLSAIRLPTIFTGT
-760 YLVTEFN
+760 YLVTKFD
-767 RSKALAFGVTPSAFF
+767 RSKANSFGITPAAFF
-782 DTINGTTGS
+782 DTINATTGS

-803 YQVVLQ
+803 YQVVVQ
-809 AKAGQR
+809 ARAGQR
-815 TSPSDLSRIYVANG
+815 TTPADLSRIYVANG
-829 DGNMMPVSQFLDTRM
+829 NGDMMPASQFLKTGY
-844 ETNNV
+844 ETDNV
-849 AIMRFNEY
+849 SIMRFNEY
-857 NALEIDGNPGLSAS
+857 NALEIDGSPGSGAS
-871 SGQALDA
+871 SGQALSA
-878 IQRHVVANLPK
+878 IEKHVVANLPK

-941 PVALLGAIGAI
+941 PLALLGAIGGI
-952 YLRRLSELASQI
+952 YIRRLAELASQI
-964 IHSVLAGH
+964 VHSILAGH
-972 PVPLPITS
+972 PVPLYITS

-1009 LREQGMDAI
+1009 LREQGMEAVE
-1018 DAVAHAAATRL
+1018 AVAHAAATRL

-1063 VLGGMIVSTVMNLA
+1063 VLGGMIVSTIMNLA
-1077 IVPVLYIVVIELTER
+1077 IVPVLYIVVVELTER
-1092 KKRPRRDRTQ
+1092 KKRKKGPTQ

-1109 PMPPPPLPE
+1109 PIPPPPLPE
-1118 GPAPAVPS
+1118 GGAPATTL

>member
-1 VAAGGDAKGSERA
+1 M
-14 AGVAR
+14 
-19 KEFRLGACER
+19 
-29 SFSNERSLLES
+29 
-40 RDLIEFFLRRPHFA
+40 IEFFLRRPHFA
-54 AVMSFI
+54 AVLSFV
-60 VLLAGLITIPTLPIA
+60 VLLAGLVTIPALPIA
-75 QYPQISPPTVT
+75 QYPEISPPTVT
-86 VTSQYPGATA
+86 VTSIYPGATA
-96 AMVMRSVTTP
+96 EMVMRSVTTP

-123 SSANGTSVVTCT
+123 SSANGESVITCT
-135 FALGTDPTTD
+135 FNLGTDPTTD
-145 QTNVQHGVDLTLAQ
+145 QTNVQHGVDLTLSQ
-159 LPTAVQN
+159 LPQAVQN
-166 QGVSVEKSSGNITI
+166 QGVTVQKSSGNITI

-188 SAVSDVDVSNYADL
+188 SAVSDVAVSNYADL

-238 NNISV
+238 NNVSL
-243 DTLLNVIKQN
+243 DTVLNAIQQN

-259 GSIGQP
+259 GAIGQP

-277 SINGRLQTPEEFKQI
+277 SINGRLQSPQEFKQI
-292 VVQAQPNGG
+292 VVQVQPNGG

-313 GAQNYITSARYNGG
+313 GAQNYITSARYNGQ
-327 TAVVL
+327 TAVAL

-337 PTANSLQISKNV
+337 PTANSLQISENV
-349 RSTMAEIAKT
+349 RKTMEQIAKT
-359 MPTGYAYKIAFD
+359 MPAGIAYKIAFD

-403 NWHSTII
+403 SWHSTLI
-410 PSITIPVSLVGTFAA
+410 PSITIPVSLIGTFAV
-425 MKILGF
+425 MKVLGF

-463 VDDKSSPFEATVRA
+463 TDDKTSSFEATVRA
-477 MREIGGAVIA
+477 MNEIGGAVVA

-506 GLLFQQFALTMAASI
+506 GLLFQQFALTMAAAI

-530 LAPVLTYNL
+530 LAPVLTYEF
-539 VHGAEPTKNRF
+539 VHGAEPTNNRF
-550 LLWFNDRLHAMTAWY
+550 MLWFNRRLHALTSWY
-565 QGRVPLLI
+565 EALVPKLI
-573 RHQKA
+573 ARQKL
-578 MIAIFVGAV
+578 MIAIFLGAMV
-587 ALLGLMFKITPTG
+587 LLGVMFKITPTG

-610 YIIVTLPI
+610 YILVTLPI
-618 KSSIDQ
+618 QSSIDQ
-624 TTAMVKRLEGM
+624 TTAAVKKLEGIM
-635 MLKMPQ
+635 RSMPQ
-641 VEAATSGIGFGF
+641 VQAVTSGIGFGF
-653 ANNSSNQATIFLQ
+653 ANNSSNQATMFLQ
-666 LKPLSERHGVE
+666 LKPLSQRHGPA
-677 NSSLAVQYALYRNFQ
+677 NSAVAMQYALYTRFQ
-692 KIPNLTAIPAN
+692 KIPGVVALPAN

-710 GSTGGFAIEIED
+710 GSTGGFSIQVLD
-722 INNLGLPTLNKV
+722 INNLGLPALNKV
-734 GNTILAQAKQDPT
+734 GNAILTDARKDPA
-747 LTQVRYPTIFTGS
+747 LSQVRLPTIFTGT

-767 RSKALAFGVTPSAFF
+767 RSKALAFGVSPSAFF
-782 DTINGTTGS
+782 DTLNATTGS

-803 YQVVLQ
+803 YQVVVQ
-809 AKAGQR
+809 ARAKQR
-815 TSPSDLSRIYVANG
+815 TSLADLSRIYVANSAG
-829 DGNMMPVSQFLDTRM
+829 AMMPVSQFLDTRM

-857 NALEIDGNPGLSAS
+857 NALEIDGAPGQSAS
-871 SGQALDA
+871 SGQALAA
-878 IQRHVVANLPK
+878 IRNHVVANLPK

-905 GPQTIAVFAM
+905 GPQTIAVFCL

-941 PVALLGAIGAI
+941 PLALLGAIGAI
-952 YLRRLSELASQI
+952 FIRRLSELASLLV
-964 IHSVLAGH
+964 HSALAGH
-972 PVPLPITS
+972 LVPLYITS

-1009 LREQGMDAI
+1009 LRERGMAPI
-1018 DAVAHAAATRL
+1018 DAVARAAATRL

-1077 IVPVLYIVVIELTER
+1077 IVPVLYIVVVELTER
-1092 KKRPRRDRTQ
+1092 KSRKGAPPQ
-1102 PEDLPPP
+1102 PKDLPPP
-1109 PMPPPPLPE
+1109 PLTESPPLTTL
-1118 GPAPAVPS
+1118 

>member
-1 VAAGGDAKGSERA
+1 M
-14 AGVAR
+14 
-19 KEFRLGACER
+19 
-29 SFSNERSLLES
+29 
-40 RDLIEFFLRRPHFA
+40 IEFFLRRPHFA
-54 AVMSFI
+54 GVLSFV
-60 VLLAGLITIPTLPIA
+60 VLLAGLVTIPTLPIS

-96 AMVMRSVTTP
+96 EMVMRSVTTP

-123 SSANGTSVVTCT
+123 SSANGTSAITCT

-145 QTNVQHGVDLTLAQ
+145 QTNVQHGVDLTLSQ
-159 LPTAVQN
+159 LPQAVQN
-166 QGVSVEKSSGNITI
+166 QGVSVQKSAGNITI

-188 SAVSDVDVSNYADL
+188 SAVSDVAVSNYADL

-225 GMRIWVDPHKLEA
+225 GMRIWVDPHKLQA
-238 NNISV
+238 NNISL
-243 DTLLNVIKQN
+243 DTVINVIKQN

-265 PTTGS
+265 PTTGT

-277 SINGRLQTPEEFKQI
+277 SINGRLQSPEEFKKI
-292 VVQAQPNGG
+292 VVAAQPNGG

-313 GAQNYITSARYNGG
+313 GAQNYITSARYNGE

-349 RSTMAEIAKT
+349 RAAMAEIAKT
-359 MPTGYAYKIAFD
+359 MPTGISYKIAFD

-403 NWHSTII
+403 NWHSTLI
-410 PSITIPVSLVGTFAA
+410 PAMTIPVSLIGTFAA
-425 MKILGF
+425 MKLLGF

-463 VDDKSSPFEATVRA
+463 VDDKTNTFQATVRA
-477 MREIGGAVIA
+477 MKEIGGAVVA

-521 GISLFTAMT
+521 AISLFTAMT
-530 LAPVLTYNL
+530 LAPVLTYEL
-539 VHGAEPTKNRF
+539 VHGAEPTTNRF
-550 LLWFNDRLHAMTAWY
+550 MLWFNNRIQALTQWYRGVVPRLIARRRIM
-565 QGRVPLLI
+565 L
-573 RHQKA
+573 
-578 MIAIFVGAV
+578 AIFIGAL
-587 ALLGLMFKITPTG
+587 ALLGLMFKITPGG

-610 YIIVTLPI
+610 YVLVTLPI
-618 KSSIDQ
+618 QASMDQ
-624 TTAMVKRLEGM
+624 TTAAVKKLEGM
-635 MLKMPQ
+635 MLAMPQ

-666 LKPLSERHGVE
+666 LKPLSERHGPQ
-677 NSSLAVQYALYRNFQ
+677 NSSLAIQYDLYTRFAKLPGVTAL
-692 KIPNLTAIPAN
+692 PAN

-710 GSTGGFAIEIED
+710 GSTGGFAIQVQD

-734 GNTILAQAKQDPT
+734 GNAILADARRDLT
-747 LTQVRYPTIFTGS
+747 LTQVRLPTIFTGT
-760 YLVTEFN
+760 YLVTKFD
-767 RSKALAFGVTPSAFF
+767 RSKALAFGITPQSFF
-782 DTINGTTGS
+782 DTLNATTGS
-791 TFVNFFDYGTRS
+791 NFVNFFDYGTRS
-803 YQVVLQ
+803 YQVVVQ
-809 AKAGQR
+809 ARAKQR
-815 TSPSDLSRIYVANG
+815 SSPTDLSRIYVANSAG
-829 DGNMMPVSQFLDTRM
+829 AMMPVSQFLKTGY

-849 AIMRFNEY
+849 SIMRFNEY
-857 NALEIDGNPGLSAS
+857 NALEIDGSPGAGAS
-871 SGQALDA
+871 SGQALAA
-878 IQRHVVANLPK
+878 IEKHVVANLPK
-889 GMGYDWSG
+889 GMGYEWSG
-897 IARQQVQS
+897 IARQQVES
-905 GPQTIAVFAM
+905 GPQTIAVFAL

-952 YLRRLSELASQI
+952 YIRRLAELLSI
-964 IHSVLAGH
+964 VVHSAMAGH
-972 PVPLPITS
+972 LVPIPTTS

-1009 LREQGMDAI
+1009 LREQGMEAV

-1063 VLGGMIVSTVMNLA
+1063 VLGGMLVSTVMNLA
-1077 IVPVLYIVVIELTER
+1077 IVPVLYIVVVEFTER
-1092 KKRPRRDRTQ
+1092 KQRKK
-1102 PEDLPPP
+1102 PPP
-1109 PMPPPPLPE
+1109 PQAKDLPQPPLP
-1118 GPAPAVPS
+1118 GAPLTTL

>member
-1 VAAGGDAKGSERA
+1 
-14 AGVAR
+14 
-19 KEFRLGACER
+19 
-29 SFSNERSLLES
+29 
-40 RDLIEFFLRRPHFA
+40 
-54 AVMSFI
+54 MSFV
-60 VLLAGLITIPTLPIA
+60 VLLAGLITITTLPVS

-96 AMVMRSVTTP
+96 EMVMRSVTTP

-123 SSANGTSVVTCT
+123 SSANGTSVITCT

-145 QTNVQHGVDLTLAQ
+145 QTNVQHGVDLTLSQ
-159 LPTAVQN
+159 LPQAVQN
-166 QGVSVEKSSGNITI
+166 QGVSVEKSSGNITL

-188 SAVSDVDVSNYADL
+188 SAVSDIAVSNYADL

-225 GMRIWVDPHKLEA
+225 GMRIWVDPHKLES
-238 NNISV
+238 NNISL
-243 DTLLNVIKQN
+243 DTIINVIKQN

-259 GSIGQP
+259 GAIGQP

-313 GAQNYITSARYNGG
+313 GAQNYVTSARYNGQ

-337 PTANSLQISKNV
+337 PTANSLQISKDV
-349 RSTMAEIAKT
+349 RATMARIAQT
-359 MPTGYAYKIAFD
+359 MPTGIAYKVAFD
-371 TSDFVRASI
+371 TSDFVQASI

-403 NWHSTII
+403 SWHSTLI
-410 PSITIPVSLVGTFAA
+410 PSITIPVSLIGTFAA
-425 MKILGF
+425 MKLLGF

-463 VDDKSSPFEATVRA
+463 VDDKSSPFEATARA
-477 MREIGGAVIA
+477 MREIGGAVVA

-530 LAPVLTYNL
+530 LAPVLTYKL
-539 VHGAEPTKNRF
+539 VHGAEPTTNRF
-550 LLWFNDRLHAMTAWY
+550 LLWFNHRLHALTNWY
-565 QGRVPLLI
+565 QGLVPRLI
-573 RHQKA
+573 RRQRVV
-578 MIAIFVGAV
+578 IAVFVGGL

-610 YIIVTLPI
+610 YIIVSLPI
-618 KSSIDQ
+618 QSSIDQ
-624 TTAMVKRLEGM
+624 TTAMVKRLEGL

-641 VEAATSGIGFGF
+641 AEAVTSGIGFGF
-653 ANNSSNQATIFLQ
+653 ANNSSNQATLFLQ

-677 NSSLAVQYALYRNFQ
+677 NSALALQYDLYTQFL
-692 KIPNLTAIPAN
+692 KIPNLTALPAN

-710 GSTGGFAIEIED
+710 GSTGSMAIEIED

-734 GNTILAQAKQDPT
+734 GNAVLGAAKQDKT
-747 LTQVRYPTIFTGS
+747 LSQVRTPTIFTGT
-760 YLVTEFN
+760 YFATVFN

-782 DTINGTTGS
+782 DTINATTGS
-791 TFVNFFDYGTRS
+791 SFINFFDYGTRS
-803 YQVVLQ
+803 YQVIVQ
-809 AKAGQR
+809 AKAKQR
-815 TSPSDLSRIYVANG
+815 TTPTDFTRIFVANSAG
-829 DGNMMPVSQFLDTRM
+829 AMMPVSQFLTQKM

-849 AIMRFNEY
+849 AIMRYNEY
-857 NALEIDGNPGLSAS
+857 NAYEVDASPGFGVS
-871 SGQALDA
+871 SGQVL
-878 IQRHVVANLPK
+878 QSLQKHVTDNLPK
-889 GMGYDWSG
+889 GMGYDWTG
-897 IARQQVQS
+897 IASQQVQS
-905 GPQTIAVFAM
+905 GPQTIAVFGM

-941 PVALLGAIGAI
+941 PLALLGAIGAI
-952 YLRRLSELASQI
+952 YIRRLSELLEPGGPLADGGASGADSD
-964 IHSVLAGH
+964 HVVRRLRPDRLRHAHRPRGEERDSDRRVREPAARAGH
-972 PVPLPITS
+972 GRDRRGRPRGG
-980 SDIYAQI
+980 D
-987 GYVMLIGLAAKNAI
+987 AAAPDPDD
-1001 LIVEFANQ
+1001 VHRVHPRHPAA
-1009 LREQGMDAI
+1009 RVRARRRR
-1018 DAVAHAAATRL
+1018 AVAHLAGNRGAGRHDRL
-1029 RPILM
+1029 DDHEPGHR
-1034 TSIAFIL
+1034 A
-1041 GIIPLAFAH
+1041 
-1050 GDGAQSRISLGTA
+1050 GALHR
-1063 VLGGMIVSTVMNLA
+1063 
-1077 IVPVLYIVVIELTER
+1077 R
-1092 KKRPRRDRTQ
+1092 RRDHRAEEAAQGRRRART
-1102 PEDLPPP
+1102 DMPPP
-1109 PMPPPPLPE
+1109 PMPPPTLPE
-1118 GPAPAVPS
+1118 GGAPATTL

>member
-1 VAAGGDAKGSERA
+1 M
-14 AGVAR
+14 
-19 KEFRLGACER
+19 
-29 SFSNERSLLES
+29 
-40 RDLIEFFLRRPHFA
+40 IEFFLRRPLFA
-54 AVMSFI
+54 GVLSFV
-60 VLLAGLITIPTLPIA
+60 VLLAGLITIPTLPIS

-123 SSANGTSVVTCT
+123 SSANGTSVITCT

-159 LPTAVQN
+159 LPSAVQN

-225 GMRIWVDPHKLEA
+225 GMRIWVDPHKLQA
-238 NNISV
+238 NNVSL
-243 DTLLNVIKQN
+243 DTIINVIRQN

-277 SINGRLQTPEEFKQI
+277 SINGRLETPEEFKQI

-313 GAQNYITSARYNGG
+313 GAQNYITSARYDSQ

-337 PTANSLQISKNV
+337 PTANSLQISQNV
-349 RSTMAEIAKT
+349 RKTMEQIAQT

-388 IAILLVVLVIFIFLQ
+388 IAILLVILVIFIFLQ
-403 NWHSTII
+403 NWHSTLI
-410 PSITIPVSLVGTFAA
+410 PSMTIPVSLIGTFAA
-425 MKILGF
+425 MKMLGF

-463 VDDKSSPFEATVRA
+463 VDDKTNSFQATVRA
-477 MREIGGAVIA
+477 MKEIGGAVIA

-506 GLLFQQFALTMAASI
+506 GLLFQQFALTMAAAI

-530 LAPVLTYNL
+530 LAPVLTYEL
-539 VHGAEPTKNRF
+539 VHGAEPTTNRF
-550 LLWFNDRLHAMTAWY
+550 MLWFNARLHAMTMWY
-565 QGRVPLLI
+565 QGRVPVLI
-573 RHQKA
+573 RHRKL
-578 MIAIFVGAV
+578 MIAVFVGAV
-587 ALLGLMFKITPTG
+587 ALLGLMFKITPSG

-610 YIIVTLPI
+610 YILVTLPI
-618 KSSIDQ
+618 QASMDQ
-624 TTAMVKRLEGM
+624 TTAAVKKLEGI

-677 NSSLAVQYALYRNFQ
+677 NAALALQYDLYTRFQ
-692 KIPNLTAIPAN
+692 KIPGITALPAN

-710 GSTGGFAIEIED
+710 GSTGGFAIEVED

-734 GNTILAQAKQDPT
+734 GNAIISDSKKDPT
-747 LTQVRYPTIFTGS
+747 LSAIRLPTIFTGS

-767 RSKALAFGVTPSAFF
+767 RSKALAFGVSPTAFF

-803 YQVVLQ
+803 YQVVVQ
-809 AKAGQR
+809 ARAGQR
-815 TSPSDLSRIYVANG
+815 TSPADLSRIYVANG
-829 DGNMMPVSQFLDTRM
+829 SGDMMPVSQFLDTKM

-857 NALEIDGNPGLSAS
+857 NALEIDGSPGSGAS
-871 SGQALDA
+871 SGQALAA
-878 IQRHVVANLPK
+878 IEKHVVANLPK
-889 GMGYDWSG
+889 GMGYEWSG

-905 GPQTIAVFAM
+905 GPQTIAIFCL

-952 YLRRLSELASQI
+952 YLRRVTELASQI
-964 IHSVLAGH
+964 IHSIMAGH
-972 PVPLPITS
+972 PVPIPVTS

-1009 LREQGMDAI
+1009 LREQGMEAI
-1018 DAVAHAAATRL
+1018 AAVAHAAATRL

-1034 TSIAFIL
+1034 TSIAFIF
-1041 GIIPLAFAH
+1041 G
-1050 GDGAQSRISLGTA
+1050 
-1063 VLGGMIVSTVMNLA
+1063 
-1077 IVPVLYIVVIELTER
+1077 IVPLVSASFRSPSHTATAPNR
-1092 KKRPRRDRTQ
+1092 ASRSARRSW
-1102 PEDLPPP
+1102 
-1109 PMPPPPLPE
+1109 
-1118 GPAPAVPS
+1118 AVWSYRRS